1 MKLKIST
8 YLFVFTLLCAV
19 VLSLSSCK
27 KKDTDPVIPSI
38 SFVSIS
44 DNTVEQ
50 FNNSIR
56 VTFDYED
63 WQGDLG
69 ETDPDNY
76 SLRVKDSRLT
86 GFDWYHIPPMT
97 PDLQELHI
105 KGTYLLE
112 LNPLFLMG
120 NGTQE
125 STTLT
130 IQIRDRAG
138 NWSNEITTPLI
149 AVVDSL

>member
-1 MKLKIST
+1 MKLRFPGFF
-8 YLFVFTLLCAV
+8 YAFTLICF
-19 VLSLSSCK
+19 VLFALTGCK
-27 KKDTDPVIPSI
+27 KKETDPINPSI
-38 SFVSIS
+38 SYVSIS
-44 DNTVEQ
+44 SATVEQ
-50 FNNSIR
+50 FNNSLT

-76 SLRVKDSRLT
+76 SLRIKDSRLT

-97 PDLQELHI
+97 PELKDLHI

-120 NGTQE
+120 NGSQE

-130 IQIRDRAG
+130 LQIRDRAG
-138 NWSNEITTPLI
+138 NWSNEITTPAI

>member
-1 MKLKIST
+1 MRSLLSNFSCTIFLLT
-8 YLFVFTLLCAV
+8 TLL
-19 VLSLSSCK
+19 LFLTGCK
-27 KKDTDPVIPSI
+27 KENTNPVNPAI

-44 DNTVEQ
+44 ASSVVQ
-50 FNNSIR
+50 FNNSL
-56 VTFDYED
+56 VLTFDYED

-76 SLRVKDSRLT
+76 SVRVKDSRLT

-97 PDLQELHI
+97 PELKELHI
-105 KGTYLLE
+105 KGSYLLE
-112 LNPLFLMG
+112 LDPLFLMG
-120 NGTQE
+120 NGSEE
-125 STTLT
+125 STALT
-130 IQIRDRAG
+130 VQIRDRAG

>member
-1 MKLKIST
+1 MKLRFSK
-8 YLFVFTLLCAV
+8 YLCAATIFCAA
-19 VLSLSSCK
+19 LFSIAGCK
-27 KKDTDPVIPSI
+27 KKDTNPVNPSI
-38 SFVSIS
+38 SFVSVS

-50 FNNSIR
+50 FNNSVI

-76 SLRVKDSRLT
+76 SLRLKDSRLT

-97 PDLQELHI
+97 PELKELHV

-120 NGTQE
+120 NGSQE
-125 STTLT
+125 STSLT